1 MVKAASL
8 TIKKKYW
15 FPILAPQ
22 ELGEEKIGESYL
34 GDPQE
39 GVGRTLS
46 VSVLTVTGDP
56 SKQSLHLTF
65 KITSVD
71 KNTLRT
77 EVTGFNI
84 ITSAARKMMRR
95 GKEKIDDSFVVSTKD
110 NKHVRVKPVMITK
123 NKATSA
129 ILQNLRRHI
138 RAHTVKLV
146 SELTYAEFVNSL
158 IAHRVQ
164 KQLQDVLRKVY
175 PLTVCEIR
183 WMGIEPEG
191 VPIKENVPPPLQ
203 INKNETEQEVAEA
216 HT

>member
-15 FPILAPQ
+15 FPIVAPQ
-22 ELGEEKIGESYL
+22 ELGGEKIGESYL

-56 SKQSLHLTF
+56 SKQSLHLDF

-71 KNTLRT
+71 KNMLRT

-95 GKEKIDDSFVVSTKD
+95 GKEKIEDSFVVNTKD
-110 NKHVRVKPVMITK
+110 NQHVRVKPILITK
-123 NKATSA
+123 NKTTSA
-129 ILQNLRRHI
+129 VLQNLRHHM
-138 RAHTVKLV
+138 RAHIIKLV
-146 SELTYAEFVNSL
+146 GDLTYLEFVNNL
-158 IAHRVQ
+158 ITHRVQ
-164 KQLQDVLRKVY
+164 KQLQDILRKVY

-183 WMGIEPEG
+183 WMGTEPEG
-191 VPIKENVPPPLQ
+191 VPIKESVPPPLATSQ
-203 INKNETEQEVAEA
+203 KEEEQEAVEA
-216 HT
+216 SA

>member
-22 ELGEEKIGESYL
+22 ELGGERIGESYL
-34 GDPQE
+34 SDPQE
-39 GVGRTLS
+39 GVGRT
-46 VSVLTVTGDP
+46 VSASILTVTGDP
-56 SKQSLHLTF
+56 SKQSLHIDF
-65 KITSVD
+65 KITGVD

-95 GKEKIDDSFVVSTKD
+95 GKEKIEDSFVVSTKD
-110 NKHVRVKPVMITK
+110 KKHVRVKPILITK
-123 NKATSA
+123 NKTTGAV
-129 ILQNLRRHI
+129 LQNLRHHL
-138 RAHTVKLV
+138 RAHVIKLV
-146 SELTYAEFVNSL
+146 GDLTYVEFVNSL

-164 KQLQDVLRKVY
+164 KQLQDILRKVY

-191 VPIKENVPPPLQ
+191 VPIKESVPPPLATS
-203 INKNETEQEVAEA
+203 KNEEEQEVVEA
-216 HT
+216 SA